1 MSYEKFKAAPFVR
14 ESSEKKKVKKKKAKK
29 KNLPH
34 VCVSRHGIGKTNV
47 VITSTHWNLV
57 VGLVNTSSGYLN
69 WSLKKSTVSQVVM
82 HSLLVI
88 SLLSWILCIHVYK
101 SAEILFVL
109 YGWTKAVRGI
119 STAQLCKLSRFRFP
133 NTSKLH
139 WAMCCFPV
147 VLLLLTYKG
156 FSGPDFFRGWVMGQ
170 GHPLIPST

>member
-1 MSYEKFKAAPFVR
+1 M
-14 ESSEKKKVKKKKAKK
+14 ESNQIKNVPKVK
-29 KNLPH
+29 
-34 VCVSRHGIGKTNV
+34 
-47 VITSTHWNLV
+47 
-57 VGLVNTSSGYLN
+57 LVNLFWTVYYYCIIGRTFAEECPLHIWSQLPSLN
-69 WSLKKSTVSQVVM
+69 LFGENVVM

-88 SLLSWILCIHVYK
+88 SLLSWILCIHFYK